1 MPRQAVGFF
10 EKMKDKIKKL
20 AGIPEKGNPA
30 RGILHK
36 GGGALANC
44 FLKEMQGKM
53 AQGCKVLLRQN
64 HQFKGKST

>member
-1 MPRQAVGFF
+1 MTRQAVGFF

-20 AGIPEKGNPA
+20 AGIPGKGNPA
-30 RGILHK
+30 REILHK

-53 AQGCKVLLRQN
+53 AQECKASPRQN
-64 HQFKGKST
+64 HQFTGKSP

>member
-1 MPRQAVGFF
+1 MTRQAVGFF

-30 RGILHK
+30 REILHK

-53 AQGCKVLLRQN
+53 AQRCKVLLRQN
-64 HQFKGKST
+64 HQFKGKSP